1 MPYCNKNHPR
11 PEYHC
16 GRLVAVYTRIQQEA
30 MPGVNAGIAE
40 RYYASAS
47 QTPALVLGT
56 LGRMVNHHL
65 AKISNA
71 GTVRWFENMLS
82 EINVAIGDTIPATLM
97 LEQQAYFALG
107 YRQQWAEMT
116 LKHKSD
122 AASNTDDSEQ
132 AEETEE

>member
-1 MPYCNKNHPR
+1 MIPYNK
-11 PEYHC
+11 
-16 GRLVAVYTRIQQEA
+16 A
-30 MPGVNAGIAE
+30 
-40 RYYASAS
+40 
-47 QTPALVLGT
+47 GT

-82 EINVAIGDTIPATLM
+82 EINVAIGDTIPATLT

-107 YRQQWAEMT
+107 YRQQWAEMP